1 MHVDEDVVAYLNGG
15 LAPAEQARVTV
26 HLEACEACR
35 RAVAESRAV
44 LAALAPGRPAP
55 PPVEWARYQAELRAK
70 VARRPRGRW
79 LRPWPALAAAAV
91 AAIVLVLTLQTPDRR
106 LTDLASLD
114 ETVLGAQ
121 LPMLQQYRMVERL
134 DLLEDLDVIGQLDR
148 IGTR

>member
-1 MHVDEDVVAYLNGG
+1 MHVDEDVVAYLNGE

-134 DLLEDLDVIGQLDR
+134 DMLEDLDVIGQLDR